1 MLADYKCTCDRTG
14 FKGEF
19 YFYLFFIYLIFIALS
34 YFHFYLFI
42 QAIFVKL
49 TSTSAQKI
57 SHVRVVPVTTS
68 KEAMNVIVLKIFVA
82 QIVHAGIY
90 AL

>member
-1 MLADYKCTCDRTG
+1 MLADYQCTCEGTG

-19 YFYLFFIYLIFIALS
+19 YFYLFIDLIFIFIALS
-34 YFHFYLFI
+34 YFYFFL
-42 QAIFVKL
+42 QASFVKP

-57 SHVRVVPVTTS
+57 SRVRVVLVTTS
-68 KEAMNVIVLKIFVA
+68 KEAMNVIVLTIFVA
-82 QIVHAGIY
+82 QIVNAGMY